1 MCQSGT
7 TCLVYLRSF
16 SELAHLTKRVGIV
29 QSGHHLIEMQLTLT
43 IIWLSISNSELDLQL
58 PMQSEPITT
67 KFVSWN
73 PVHGEVYSIQH
84 HLIKSVIFSWYSSFL
99 LASPLSMQF

>member
-43 IIWLSISNSELDLQL
+43 IIWLKNCSLFVKQQL
-58 PMQSEPITT
+58 LTHSLMSTI
-67 KFVSWN
+67 
-73 PVHGEVYSIQH
+73 G
-84 HLIKSVIFSWYSSFL
+84 L
-99 LASPLSMQF
+99 